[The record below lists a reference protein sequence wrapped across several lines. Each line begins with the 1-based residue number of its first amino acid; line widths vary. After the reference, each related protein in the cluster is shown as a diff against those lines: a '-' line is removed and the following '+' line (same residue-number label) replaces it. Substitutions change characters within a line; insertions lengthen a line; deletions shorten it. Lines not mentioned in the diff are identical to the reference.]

1 MSIGNILE
9 ELTEIDVIN
18 NTDYESQILKICSK
32 ISRILKGN
40 KRLVYS
46 DITIFSL
53 NMNDEDREYLYYN
66 LDAVIQ
72 YIQDLELKN
81 KIIKIK
87 DHITLEELRMDYLK
101 KTRVNEIEKAL
112 NNSQIK
118 NKDIIENYNKIL
130 KGLENTDSEL
140 ENQKKSVE
148 GLNSQIISVIGIFSA
163 IVITFFGGAEL
174 FSNALNTMNEVSKYR
189 LLAVVLLISI
199 VMFNTIFML
208 FNFIS
213 KLTEKEIASKACLG
227 HRYDSEKCSN
237 CSIKSNVFKCVLRK
251 YPILFVFNLIA
262 ILLLG
267 IIFIIYL
274 IDNYNIVTKL
284 LLELISINKIQ

>member
-9 ELTEIDVIN
+9 ELTQIDVVDN
-18 NTDYESQILKICSK
+18 EDYDSQILKICSK
-32 ISRILKGN
+32 ITHFLKGN
-40 KRLVYS
+40 KRLIYS
-46 DITIFSL
+46 DITTFSL

-66 LDAVIQ
+66 LDRVIQ
-72 YIQDLELKN
+72 HIEELEIKN
-81 KIIKIK
+81 KVIKIK
-87 DHITLEELRMDYLK
+87 DHITLEELRMDYFK

-118 NKDIIENYNKIL
+118 NKDIIENYNGIL
-130 KGLENTDSEL
+130 QGLKKTEDEL

-189 LLAVVLLISI
+189 LLVVVLLISI

-208 FNFIS
+208 LNFIS

-237 CSIKSNVFKCVLRK
+237 CSIRDKAFKCIKRK
-251 YPILFVFNLIA
+251 YPIVFVFNLIA
-262 ILLLG
+262 IILLG
-267 IIFIIYL
+267 IIATIYI
-274 IDNYNIVTKL
+274 IDNYNTVTKL
-284 LLELISINKIQ
+284 ILHLISKLQ